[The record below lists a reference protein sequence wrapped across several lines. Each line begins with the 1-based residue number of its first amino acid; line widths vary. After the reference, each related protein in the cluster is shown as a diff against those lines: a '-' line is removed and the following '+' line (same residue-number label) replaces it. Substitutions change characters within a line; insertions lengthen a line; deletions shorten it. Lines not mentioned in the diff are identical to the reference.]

1 MQRILSSAL
10 LCLICGMSGASEL
23 PKWGDV
29 GDWEI
34 HIDPAI
40 GNGCFIE
47 KLFPDGTLVQFG
59 NEPLREGGFF
69 AAYNITWTEIK
80 QGDVSTVKFDFD
92 GDLFSGEATGQVIGT
107 LHGGRA
113 FFDNPNIAL
122 DFARKNL
129 MTITGARG
137 NTVEIPLKGTSA
149 ALKKLNECQL
159 MQPLP
164 KVEGS
169 N

>member
-1 MQRILSSAL
+1 MPRTLLSAL
-10 LCLICGMSGASEL
+10 LCVLCGGAMASDL

-29 GDWEI
+29 NDWEI
-34 HIDPAI
+34 HIDPAT

-47 KLFPDGTLVQFG
+47 KLFDDGTLVQFG
-59 NEPLREGGFF
+59 NEPLRDGGFF

-80 QGDVSTVKFDFD
+80 QGEVTTIKFDFD
-92 GDLFSGEATGQVIGT
+92 GDRFSGEATGEVKGT

-113 FFDNPNIAL
+113 FFDNPAIAL
-122 DFARKNL
+122 DFARKNV
-129 MTITGARG
+129 MTVIGTRAE
-137 NTVEIPLKGTSA
+137 VKIPLKGTGA
-149 ALKKLNECQL
+149 ALKKLKECQL

-164 KVEGS
+164 KVQGS